1 MEPNP
6 TDWSTITN
14 ENTDTLQELV
24 NNVLQAAPSSGQI
37 KRKRGRPPKI
47 TPSTENSP
55 FPAPDSGS
63 TTPTL
68 PRQPSPEELMK
79 TADLVR
85 IALKKEESPRPPK
98 SGILRFSGDT
108 NLPPSDDI
116 DEQELGEQLD
126 QEILLKLYE
135 QFFVPPLSNRHN
147 IKKRQFDEKT
157 PKKTVEAE
165 LKKLQRICGSSDPAA
180 DLGRLWAG
188 AMAFG
193 EGFGVSM
200 GYPLM
205 GLGEVCQQKSQTP
218 EMLDTFRELLIKY
231 PKLRKWMVLGGFPEI
246 KLAFYSGMI
255 AKEVMESNM
264 ERLARASELL
274 NK

>member
-1 MEPNP
+1 MEPGS
-6 TDWSTITN
+6 TDWSLITA
-14 ENTDTLQELV
+14 ENTDTLGELV
-24 NNVLQAAPSSGQI
+24 ENVLQSAPSSGQI

-47 TPSTENSP
+47 TPASAENTP
-55 FPAPDSGS
+55 VFAPDSGS
-63 TTPTL
+63 TTPVL

-85 IALKKEESPRPPK
+85 VALKREESPKPTK
-98 SGILRFSGDT
+98 LRFSGDT
-108 NLPPSDDI
+108 HLPPLDDV

-126 QEILLKLYE
+126 QEILLKIYE
-135 QFFVPPLSNRHN
+135 QFFSPPLCDRHN
-147 IKKRQFDEKT
+147 IKKRNFDEKT
-157 PKKTVEAE
+157 PKKTLEAE
-165 LKKLQRICGSSDPAA
+165 LKKLQRICGASDPAS
-180 DLGRLWAG
+180 DLGRIWAG
-188 AMAFG
+188 AMTFG

-205 GLGEVCQQKSQTP
+205 GLGEVCQKKAQTP

-246 KLAFYSGMI
+246 KLALYSGMI
-255 AKEVMESNM
+255 AKEVMEENLVRISK
-264 ERLARASELL
+264 ASELL